1 MDSVLRNQASTADAI
16 TFPFSEPPKVYHDRS
31 SKCLGCPYPR
41 HGLMCW
47 SKDDGSCLRTD
58 MQALEA
64 DRFDKKSIQPAGK
77 QEGDA

>member
-1 MDSVLRNQASTADAI
+1 MHEPYGLKRTHHHQLIPLQPTEGSIV
-16 TFPFSEPPKVYHDRS
+16 FPFSQPPKVYHDRS

-58 MQALEA
+58 MQTLEW
-64 DRFDKKSIQPAGK
+64 DR
-77 QEGDA
+77 